1 MQQLWTEP
9 HAQWKRVRKSQNHS
23 AVWSRGSARLAL
35 CLSLR
40 RGAVLL
46 GRPGPSASLPAGPSP
61 QCGPAAQGGAGT
73 TGVWLWLVRDTR
85 LGRVPVKV
93 KDTYLGLELLNRS
106 ILKSKYFVWHFDSW
120 TALKFRNSIPKR
132 NTKNYPELG
141 GSSILK
147 NFYFLRMCVSAFWG
161 TACES
166 WGHSWSLWNDVVCSQ
181 GRRVWLSGCLCVWWR
196 QRPRYAQPFA
206 QKVLSALV
214 WKPCWMILL
223 WRENAAALWV
233 GSAIWCSLINL
244 CQIII

>member
-1 MQQLWTEP
+1 MKTSQEIPEP
-9 HAQWKRVRKSQNHS
+9 QCCVEPRERASCPLPLAEAWSGLVGRAWAQ
-23 AVWSRGSARLAL
+23 
-35 CLSLR
+35 CLPPCR
-40 RGAVLL
+40 
-46 GRPGPSASLPAGPSP
+46 PSP

-120 TALKFRNSIPKR
+120 TALKFRNPIPKR

-147 NFYFLRMCVSAFWG
+147 NFHFLRMCVSAFWG

-166 WGHSWSLWNDVVCSQ
+166 WGRSWSLWNDVVCSQ
-181 GRRVWLSGCLCVWWR
+181 RRRVWLSGCVCVWWR
-196 QRPRYAQPFA
+196 QRPRYAQPRA
-206 QKVLSALV
+206 QKALSTLV
-214 WKPCWMILL
+214 WEPCWLILL